1 MFTMPISLALTTP
14 LFSGCFP
21 SGDGL
26 RTGSGLLWFP
36 MHIWR
41 VFTLGIM
48 EPRAQRQVA
57 IVQEPWFVCLF
68 VCLFLWWV
76 AVMKNSICGEFFGC

>member
-68 VCLFLWWV
+68 VCFGVHVV
-76 AVMKNSICGEFFGC
+76 ARQGLAVF